1 MMIALYIDPGTGS
14 MLFSLFIGLAATL
27 SFGLRALVLKLKFG
41 SGKKSDEDDKNI
53 DYVIFSDSKRYFN
66 IFDPI
71 CKEFEKRGID
81 ITYYTMSSDDPIF
94 QEKYKHVHPEFI
106 GSGNKAFS
114 KMNFLHADIV
124 LSTTPGLDVYQWKRS
139 RYVKFYIHVPHAV
152 DDLST
157 YRMFGLDHY
166 DAILT
171 TGPCQVDFVKRIEEM
186 RPAIKKK
193 ELVTVGSI
201 QLDNLKDKLD
211 KAGERKENER
221 PVVLVA
227 PSWGKSAILSR
238 YGEKILDALKKTGY
252 EIIVRPH
259 PQSFESERELMDT
272 LMSKYP
278 DIEWNRDNDNFAILN
293 KADIIISDFSGVNYD
308 YSLVFDRPII
318 YADTSFDPAPYDAA
332 WTGMPIWSFKVLPL
346 LGNPLKEDEF
356 DDIKRIIDETIKSTN
371 LEKGRES
378 VRNQNWS
385 NIGKSA
391 ELASDYIIK
400 KHSELKGETK

>member
-1 MMIALYIDPGTGS
+1 MIALYIDPGTGS

-139 RYVKFYIHVPHAV
+139 RYVKFYIHIPHVV

-259 PQSFESERELMDT
+259 PQSFESERELMDS

-346 LGNPLKEDEF
+346 LGNPLREAEF

>member
-1 MMIALYIDPGTGS
+1 MTILYIDPGTGS

-27 SFGLRALVLKLKFG
+27 SFGLRALILKLKFG
-41 SGKKSDEDDKNI
+41 TGKNTEDDKNNL

-66 IFDPI
+66 VFDPI
-71 CKEFEKRGID
+71 CKEFESKKID
-81 ITYYTMSSDDPIF
+81 LTYYTMSQDDPIF
-94 QEKYKHVHPEFI
+94 TQGYKYIHPEFI
-106 GSGNKAFS
+106 GDGNKAFS
-114 KMNFLHADIV
+114 KLNFLHADIL

-139 RYVKFYIHVPHAV
+139 RYVKFYIHVPHVV

-171 TGPCQVDFVKRIEEM
+171 TGPCQVDFVRAIEKM
-186 RPAIKKK
+186 RPGIKEK

-201 QLDNLKDKLD
+201 QLDNLKEKLD
-211 KAGERKENER
+211 KAPTRGDNKK

-259 PQSFESERELMDT
+259 PQSFDSEKELMDR
-272 LMSKYP
+272 LMKAYP
-278 DIEWNRDNDNFAILN
+278 DIEWNRDNDNFAVLN
-293 KADIIISDFSGVNYD
+293 KADILISDFSGVNYD

-346 LGNPLKEDEF
+346 LGNPLKESEF
-356 DDIKRIIDETIKSTN
+356 DNIKSIIDDTIKSTN

-378 VRNQNWS
+378 VRKQNW
-385 NIGKSA
+385 NHIGQSA
-391 ELASDYIIK
+391 HLAVNYIIN
-400 KHSELKGETK
+400 KHRELEGTTK

>member
-1 MMIALYIDPGTGS
+1 MIALYIDPGTGS

>member
-1 MMIALYIDPGTGS
+1 MIALYIDPGTGS

-186 RPAIKKK
+186 RPAIKTK
-193 ELVTVGSI
+193 ELVSVASI
-201 QLDNLKDKLD
+201 QLANLKDILE

>member
-1 MMIALYIDPGTGS
+1 MIALYIDPGTGS

-41 SGKKSDEDDKNI
+41 SGKKNDEDDKNI

-139 RYVKFYIHVPHAV
+139 RYVKFYIHVPHVV

-211 KAGERKENER
+211 KAGERKENEK

-278 DIEWNRDNDNFAILN
+278 DIEWNRDNDNFAVLN

-346 LGNPLKEDEF
+346 LGNPLREAEF

-385 NIGKSA
+385 NIGESA
-391 ELASDYIIK
+391 KLASDYIIK

>member
-1 MMIALYIDPGTGS
+1 MITLYIDPGTGS

-41 SGKKSDEDDKNI
+41 SGKDKADSSDRNLP
-53 DYVIFSDSKRYFN
+53 YVIFSDSKRYFN
-66 IFDPI
+66 VFDPI
-71 CKEFEKRGID
+71 CEEMEKRQLD
-81 ITYYTMSSDDPIF
+81 VTYYTLSEDDPIF
-94 QEKYKHVHPEFI
+94 KKEYRYIHPVFLGE
-106 GSGNKAFS
+106 GNKAFA
-114 KMNFLHADIV
+114 KLNFIHADIV

-139 RYVKFYIHVPHAV
+139 RYAKFYIHVPHVV

-171 TGPCQVDFVKRIEEM
+171 TGPCQEEFVRKIEEM
-186 RPAIKKK
+186 RPSIARK

-201 QLDNLKDKLD
+201 QLDNLKKKLD
-211 KAGERKENER
+211 SAPERKKNER

-238 YGEKILDALKKTGY
+238 YGDKILNALKRTGY

-259 PQSFESERELMDT
+259 PQSFDSEMELMER
-272 LMSKYP
+272 LMKEFP
-278 DIEWNRDNDNFAILN
+278 DIEWNRDNDNFEVLN
-293 KADIIISDFSGVNYD
+293 KADILISDFSGVNYD

-332 WTGMPIWSFKVLPL
+332 WTGMPIWSFRVLPL
-346 LGNPLKEDEF
+346 LGNPLKESEF
-356 DDIKRIIDETIKSTN
+356 DDIKRIIDETIGSTN
-371 LEKGRES
+371 LENGRES
-378 VRNQNWS
+378 VRKQNWS
-385 NIGKSA
+385 HIGESA
-391 ELASDYIIK
+391 HLAANYIVR
-400 KHSELKGETK
+400 KHGEITV

>member
-1 MMIALYIDPGTGS
+1 MIALYIDPGTGS

-41 SGKKSDEDDKNI
+41 SGKKSDEDNKNI

-139 RYVKFYIHVPHAV
+139 RYVKFYIHIPHVV

-259 PQSFESERELMDT
+259 PQSFESESELMDS

-346 LGNPLKEDEF
+346 LGNPLREAEF